1 MNEKKNLWSRIV
13 ARKNYFYSYTH
24 TMNEWMNRMTMAKYA
39 CHTFIHSFLAGTVFF
54 QLIEWVFFFLCTSF
68 LLFSII
74 LINLINNCNGRRQLW
89 QQRQRRHTDTLSVSE
104 KSLSI
109 AIVHTHKPHH
119 HHHHYWFLFI
129 RNSLNVFFWDPHIWW
144 LAKRNYH

>member
-1 MNEKKNLWSRIV
+1 MNEKKILWSRIV
-13 ARKNYFYSYTH
+13 ARKNYFYSHTH
-24 TMNEWMNRMTMAKYA
+24 TQWMNEWTEWQWRNMHAI
-39 CHTFIHSFLAGTVFF
+39 HLFIHFWLVPFF